1 MRPRHLLLLVALG
14 LFAACGGDDDGG
26 DRAAPPDL
34 GETDATIEVLAEDI
48 SFPEDVY
55 ESPAGRVG
63 FVYENVG
70 NIRHTLLIEGVDDF
84 ELDVSKKG
92 DVDAGAVDLEP
103 GTYVLFCDIPGH
115 RPAGMV
121 AELVV
126 S

>member
-1 MRPRHLLLLVALG
+1 MRPRHVLLALALG
-14 LFAACGGDDDGG
+14 LLAACGGDDANG
-26 DRAAPPDL
+26 DSAAPPDL

-48 SFPEDVY
+48 SFPQDVY
-55 ESPAGRVG
+55 ETSAGRVG
-63 FVYENVG
+63 VVYENVG

-103 GTYVLFCDIPGH
+103 GSYVLFCDIPGH
-115 RPAGMV
+115 RAAGMV
-121 AELVV
+121 ADLVV

>member
-1 MRPRHLLLLVALG
+1 MRPWHVLLALALG
-14 LFAACGGDDDGG
+14 LLAACGGDDANG
-26 DRAAPPDL
+26 DSVAPPDL

-48 SFPEDVY
+48 SFPQDVY
-55 ESPAGRVG
+55 ETPAGRVG

-103 GTYVLFCDIPGH
+103 GSYVLFCDVPGH
-115 RPAGMV
+115 RSAGMV
-121 AELVV
+121 ADLVV

>member
-1 MRPRHLLLLVALG
+1 MRPRHVLLALALG
-14 LFAACGGDDDGG
+14 LLAACGGDDANG
-26 DRAAPPDL
+26 DSAAPPDL

-48 SFPEDVY
+48 SFPQDVY
-55 ESPAGRVG
+55 ETSAGRVG

-103 GTYVLFCDIPGH
+103 GSYVLFCDIPGH
-115 RPAGMV
+115 RAAGMV
-121 AELVV
+121 ADLVV

>member
-1 MRPRHLLLLVALG
+1 MRPRHLLLPLALG
-14 LFAACGGDDDGG
+14 LIAACGGDDDGG
-26 DRAAPPDL
+26 DSAAPPDL
-34 GETDATIEVLAEDI
+34 DETDATLEVLAEDI

-55 ESPAGRVG
+55 EATAGRVG

-84 ELDVSKKG
+84 ELDVNKLG
-92 DVDAGAVDLEP
+92 DVDAGAIDLEP